1 VYLVHN
7 LRTLSSQGG
16 MNEQVI
22 ATMDRLGD
30 WLNSVDMSWDNVV
43 DVSTVL
49 ADINDLQSFN
59 EAYGNYLAN
68 KNVKF
73 CPAQTCFQPSGI
85 CGQDAGALCE
95 IAAVASASPKVI
107 MSKDKAVAMV
117 EPKSGTYP
125 FSPIIKSGK
134 YAWLSGQLDT
144 TGSNTIQQTQNL
156 LVKVK
161 KILDTAGLSIRDIV
175 TITVIIQNK
184 TDTDVV
190 YTELIKFL
198 GNDED
203 LPHISYVYPESL
215 CLCALVEISFTCRT
229 EGRK

>member
-1 VYLVHN
+1 
-7 LRTLSSQGG
+7 
-16 MNEQVI
+16 
-22 ATMDRLGD
+22 
-30 WLNSVDMSWDNVV
+30 MSWDNVV
-43 DVSTVL
+43 DVKTVL

-59 EAYGNYLAN
+59 KSYGNYLAN

-73 CPAQTCFQPSGI
+73 CPAQTCFQPSRI

-95 IAAVASASPKVI
+95 VAIIASASLKDS
-107 MSKDKAVAMV
+107 MSEDKALAMI
-117 EPKSGTYP
+117 EPKSSIYP
-125 FSPIIKSGK
+125 FSPVIKSGN

-144 TGSNTIQQTQNL
+144 TGPNTIQQTQNL

-184 TDTDVV
+184 TDTDAV

-215 CLCALVEISFTCRT
+215 CL
-229 EGRK
+229 